1 MKNGGLGLG
10 LGFGGKRDRR
20 RGRAGLAGTGTASEL
35 CPRSNIGSGLPP
47 PLRGRPHPPGTPQA
61 TDSGAGTPPLA
72 ADHRGHAGGTPAAP
86 SAADRTHLLSGYLLL
101 LLLLLLTCLLD
112 WAGPLNNT
120 YSSTA
125 IERKKERSRP
135 WMQKSKECKEERDGK
150 SKIEIEAEEN
160 YAHWV
165 MMMRSRSVSVPVA
178 SDSSAG
184 NMRSLE
190 T

>member
-1 MKNGGLGLG
+1 MKNG
-10 LGFGGKRDRR
+10 GFGGKRDRR

-47 PLRGRPHPPGTPQA
+47 PLRGMPHPPGTPQA
-61 TDSGAGTPPLA
+61 TDSGAGTPPLE

-101 LLLLLLTCLLD
+101 LLLLTCLLG

-125 IERKKERSRP
+125 IERKKD
-135 WMQKSKECKEERDGK
+135 QGL
-150 SKIEIEAEEN
+150 
-160 YAHWV
+160 
-165 MMMRSRSVSVPVA
+165 
-178 SDSSAG
+178 G
-184 NMRSLE
+184 LFL
-190 T
+190 